1 MRKLVIMSGGFH
13 PFHAGHRDLY
23 LAAKEKFP
31 DAKIVVGTTDDTSE
45 RPFPFE
51 IKQALAQLAGVPKS
65 DFVLVNRQFSA
76 LEPAIAARVKGQEGD
91 TALIFVRSDKDRGT
105 HPMPPQRD
113 AQGNLP
119 LVTRGA
125 RKGQPVSDYLE
136 YYEGNED
143 RLEPMTKNAYM
154 DYLPVRE
161 FGSGMTSATQIRN
174 SWPGMSAEQKQ
185 KLVNDMYPITA
196 NNKKL
201 TQSAMALI
209 DRGLGIQQTEKKKTL
224 TNSVYP
230 YFREAAESM
239 KSGQYHIA
247 EAIIK
252 EWHTVAEHMTK
263 LQSLLENRSQ
273 QATSTDFLDEKKS
286 QRTSP
291 Q

>member
-1 MRKLVIMSGGFH
+1 MRKLIIMSGGFH
-13 PFHAGHRDLY
+13 PFHAGHRALY

-31 DAKIVVGTTDDTSE
+31 DAKIVVGTTNDTSE

-65 DFVLVNRQFSA
+65 EFVLVNRQFSA
-76 LEPAIAARVKGQEGD
+76 LEPAIAARVKGQENE

-113 AQGNLP
+113 ASGNLP

-125 RKGQPVSDYLE
+125 RKGQPVSDYLA
-136 YYEGNED
+136 YYAGNED
-143 RLEPMTKNAYM
+143 RLEPMTKHAYM
-154 DYLPVRE
+154 DYLPVKE

-174 SWPGMSAEQKQ
+174 SWPKLSVEQKQ
-185 KLVNDMYPITA
+185 KLVNDMYPMTA
-196 NNKKL
+196 NNNKL
-201 TQSAMALI
+201 TQSAIALI
-209 DRGLGIQQTEKKKTL
+209 DRGLGITKKKTL

-247 EAIIK
+247 QAIVT
-252 EWHTVAEHMTK
+252 EWYTIAEHMIK

-273 QATSTDFLDEKKS
+273 QATTDFLDEKKL
-286 QRTSP
+286 Q
-291 Q
+291 